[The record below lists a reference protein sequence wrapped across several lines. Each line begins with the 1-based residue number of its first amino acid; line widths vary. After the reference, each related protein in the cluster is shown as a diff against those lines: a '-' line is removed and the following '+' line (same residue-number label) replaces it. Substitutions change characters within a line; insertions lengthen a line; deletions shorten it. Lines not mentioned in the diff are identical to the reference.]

1 MISVEDN
8 AERKRSILVVDDV
21 PKNIQILGSILRE
34 EGYEISFA
42 LNGRDALSKVE
53 ASRPDI
59 ILLDVMMPEMDGYE
73 TCSFLRENESTRDI
87 PVIFL
92 TAKTDEESRI
102 KGFQV
107 GAQDYVTKP
116 FNTPELL
123 ARVNTHLQLKK
134 VRDEMVFINKQLRQ
148 ENVLRESILTKLA
161 VTNEKLKDADSI
173 KNEFISIL
181 SHDMGTPITVIKANL
196 EMIEEIYFQSL
207 DENLKR
213 ILKTM
218 ERASEA
224 LERLRRDTLD
234 LSRMDMGT
242 MKLNREDLD
251 LCNILEEAVE
261 DIRGPASKKRQAVS
275 LEMDEDLKIYAD
287 RHKIR
292 RALSNFLSNA
302 NRYSPEGKDFMIIAR
317 KKENNVSVEIRDS
330 GRGIKPE
337 ELERIFERFYRTG
350 KRVEGSTGLGLAI
363 VKGIIKAHDGK
374 VWAESNGEGKGSSFF
389 FTLPLS
395 G

>member
-1 MISVEDN
+1 MIPEEGN
-8 AERKRSILVVDDV
+8 AERKRSVLVVDDV
-21 PKNIQILGSILRE
+21 PKNIQILGSILRD

-42 LNGRDALSKVE
+42 LNGKDALKKVE

-59 ILLDVMMPEMDGYE
+59 ILLDVMMPEMDGYQ
-73 TCSFLRENESTRDI
+73 TCSQLRENESTMDI

-102 KGFQV
+102 RGFQV

-123 ARVNTHLQLKK
+123 ARVNTHLQLKE
-134 VRDEMVFINKQLRQ
+134 VRDEMFFVNKQLRQ
-148 ENVLRESILTKLA
+148 ENMLRESILNKLA
-161 VTNEKLKDADSI
+161 ITNEKLKDADNI

-213 ILKTM
+213 IFKTM

-224 LERLRRDTLD
+224 LERLRQDTLD

-242 MKLNREDLD
+242 MKLNRENLN
-251 LCNILEEAVE
+251 LCNLLEEAVD
-261 DIRGPASKKRQAVS
+261 DIRGPASKKKQSVS
-275 LEMDEDLKIYAD
+275 LEMDEDLIINAD

-292 RALSNFLSNA
+292 RVLSNFLSNA
-302 NRYSPEGKDFMIIAR
+302 NRYSPEGKDFKVIAR
-317 KKENNVSVEIRDS
+317 KRQNGVQVEIRDS
-330 GRGIKPE
+330 GRGIGPE

-374 VWAESNGEGKGSSFF
+374 VWAESEGDGKGSRFF
-389 FTLPLS
+389 FTLPDT
-395 G
+395 

>member
-1 MISVEDN
+1 MIPEEGN
-8 AERKRSILVVDDV
+8 AERKRSVLVVDDV
-21 PKNIQILGSILRE
+21 PKNIQILGSILRD

-42 LNGRDALSKVE
+42 LNGKDALKKVE

-59 ILLDVMMPEMDGYE
+59 ILLDVMMPEMDGYQ
-73 TCSFLRENESTRDI
+73 TCSHLRENESTMDI

-102 KGFQV
+102 RGFQV

-123 ARVNTHLQLKK
+123 ARVNTHLQLKE
-134 VRDEMVFINKQLRQ
+134 VRDEMFFVNKQLRQ
-148 ENVLRESILTKLA
+148 ENMLRESILNKLA
-161 VTNEKLKDADSI
+161 ITNEKLKDADNI

-196 EMIEEIYFQSL
+196 EMIEEIYFQYL

-213 ILKTM
+213 IFKTM

-224 LERLRRDTLD
+224 LERLRQDTLD

-242 MKLNREDLD
+242 MKLNRENLN
-251 LCNILEEAVE
+251 LCNLLEEAVD
-261 DIRGPASKKRQAVS
+261 DIRGPASKKKQSVS
-275 LEMDEDLKIYAD
+275 LEMDEDLIINAD

-292 RALSNFLSNA
+292 RVLSNFLSNA
-302 NRYSPEGKDFMIIAR
+302 NRYSPEGKDFKVIAR
-317 KKENNVSVEIRDS
+317 KRQNGVQVEIRDS
-330 GRGIKPE
+330 GRGIEPE

-374 VWAESNGEGKGSSFF
+374 VWAESEGDGKGSRFF
-389 FTLPLS
+389 FTLPDT
-395 G
+395 